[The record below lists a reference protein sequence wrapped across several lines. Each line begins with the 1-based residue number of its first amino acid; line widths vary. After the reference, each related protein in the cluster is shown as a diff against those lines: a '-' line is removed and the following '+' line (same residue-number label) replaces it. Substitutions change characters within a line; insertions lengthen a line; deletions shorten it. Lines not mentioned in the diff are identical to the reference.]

1 MKISSRF
8 TVAVHVLS
16 LLALDQNEG
25 MSSELLASS
34 VNTNPVVIRRIIGQ
48 LKEAKLVTN
57 HRGSKGATLLHPFES
72 ISLLDVYHAVD
83 SVPNTLFQI
92 HENSN
97 PDCIVGSEI
106 EKVLADVLFKA
117 QQKMEA
123 YLATQTIDSIVKQ
136 IITLNEAKE

>member
-16 LLALDQNEG
+16 LLALDQHKG

-48 LKEAKLVTN
+48 LKEANLVTN
-57 HRGSKGATLLHPFES
+57 HRGSKGATLLQPIES
-72 ISLLDVYHAVD
+72 ISLLAVYKAVD
-83 SVPNTLFQI
+83 SVPNALFQI
-92 HENSN
+92 HEHPN
-97 PDCIVGSEI
+97 PNCIVGAEI
-106 EKVLADVLFKA
+106 EHVLGTLLLEA

-123 YLATQTIDSIVKQ
+123 YLATQTIDTIVKQ
-136 IITLNEAKE
+136 IITLNDVKE